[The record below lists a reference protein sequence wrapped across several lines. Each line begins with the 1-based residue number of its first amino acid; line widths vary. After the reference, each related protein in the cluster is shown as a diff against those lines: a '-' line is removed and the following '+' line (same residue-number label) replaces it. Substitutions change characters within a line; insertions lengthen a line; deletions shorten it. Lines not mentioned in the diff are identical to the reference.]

1 MSREEVEEIFAGI
14 PNVMADPHPRESRMR
29 AIGKTCS
36 DRYVF
41 LVFALRTVD
50 GRTLIRPISARHMH
64 KKEEEHENSSPQKDA
79 VPPE

>member
-1 MSREEVEEIFAGI
+1 
-14 PNVMADPHPRESRMR
+14 MAEPHPRESRMR

-64 KKEEEHENSSPQKDA
+64 KNEIEQYENSSPQKDA